1 MPFLVMDEE
10 IICKHKHPSLQI
22 GSAHR
27 TIQRNIVLWINQ
39 RNYFNLADLLGKFD
53 IDKDH
58 VSRWMELAQ

>member
-1 MPFLVMDEE
+1 MPFQVMDEE
-10 IICKHKHPSLQI
+10 IIGKYKHPSLQI